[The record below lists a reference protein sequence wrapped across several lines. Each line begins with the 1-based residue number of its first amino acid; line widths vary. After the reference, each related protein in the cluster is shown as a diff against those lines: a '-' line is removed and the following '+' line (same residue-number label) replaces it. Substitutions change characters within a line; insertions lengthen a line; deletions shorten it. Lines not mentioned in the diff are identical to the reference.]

1 VKFVR
6 IPYTSNRRAK
16 TILNDVILKIIET
29 LSDGFLIL
37 DAQQEVLFFNEV
49 LLHETGWH
57 SRDILASRRFLDHL
71 SPDKCR
77 LTERLA
83 VIPAPSGEARRFRV
97 ASFPVQTESGEF
109 TLVRIRRDERGA
121 PASSADP
128 ADQFDS
134 LFRNF
139 GDALFTANLKGRVL
153 TANPAFYS
161 LLESSEERGVDNIGE
176 HYVYREDLE
185 DKLIRLLE
193 RDEVFNLETHLYTTS
208 RAIKRVLDSSWVTRN
223 AEGVVTGY
231 TTQFKDVSYVKNLEA
246 RLMIAERNYSFLFD
260 SLLSSIIIVDPIG
273 NIVNC
278 NYTAGELYGYDREEL
293 RGRSFDEVFPVGE
306 ERLGL
311 PEIFAK
317 IDENQGRY
325 IESEVPRPRKD
336 GTVAYTYASYSWIRN
351 TSEDVV
357 AYSITEKDL
366 TERVHLEHKL
376 KNSLDQLKDS
386 SDQLKETQSAAIL
399 GFARLTEYR
408 DKNTGKHLKR
418 IREYTKVLATS
429 LRGRKDYREYISDRY
444 MEDLCLSSILHDVGK
459 VAIEDSIL
467 LKPGKLTTREFA
479 RIKEHARLGG
489 DALNDVD
496 QEVKRESFLTLGKE
510 IAYYH
515 HERWDGT
522 GYPGGLAGNKIPLSA
537 RIVALADVYDAL
549 TSDRPYKSAMSHE
562 DALAFIVEG
571 RGTQFDP
578 DIVDAF
584 LQNQEAFRSIRSFN
598 EFEEHPEKFAALL
611 DQQVKELT
619 SSPQES

>member
-1 VKFVR
+1 
-6 IPYTSNRRAK
+6 
-16 TILNDVILKIIET
+16 
-29 LSDGFLIL
+29 
-37 DAQQEVLFFNEV
+37 LFFNEV

-273 NIVNC
+273 TIVNC

-293 RGRSFDEVFPVGE
+293 RGRSFDEVFPGGE

-386 SDQLKETQSAAIL
+386 SDQLKEAQSAAIL